1 MMGKNES
8 LLREFLSLDYSPGVR
23 ANKIKDI
30 LLTETI
36 VLRSNFHG
44 LSVNYMHDGSK
55 LFIPWS
61 WEDVWSSLHVY
72 AGEYILFTVP
82 GQEGAYIEKMVYLM
96 TKFQD
101 LYVKRGRGNEILE
114 ILSEICVL
122 KTDSI
127 RKMLEQDYGIEL
139 DPFEFT
145 SSNKDFKI

>member
-23 ANKIKDI
+23 ANKIKDT

-61 WEDVWSSLHVY
+61 WEDLWSSLHVY

-82 GQEGAYIEKMVYLM
+82 GQGAPYIEKIVYLM

>member
-1 MMGKNES
+1 
-8 LLREFLSLDYSPGVR
+8 
-23 ANKIKDI
+23 
-30 LLTETI
+30 
-36 VLRSNFHG
+36 
-44 LSVNYMHDGSK
+44 
-55 LFIPWS
+55 
-61 WEDVWSSLHVY
+61 VY

-82 GQEGAYIEKMVYLM
+82 GQEAPYIEKMVYLM